1 MSVQR
6 NAIILAAGTSSRF
19 VPLSIERP
27 KGLLEVKGEVLIERQ
42 IRQLKEAGVHD
53 ITVVVGF
60 KAQLFGYL
68 KEKYH
73 VSLVYNQDY
82 DRYNNTSSLMHVL
95 DKLGNTYI
103 CSSDNY
109 FPRNVFLSEESESFY
124 SAMFAKGDTSEYCI
138 ETNSASYITEVK
150 VGGRDSW
157 YMIGH
162 VFFNEE
168 FSRRFSDI
176 LEKEYKLPD
185 TKNEYWEDVYIRHI
199 DELPMKIKKYN
210 PGDVLEFDS
219 LDELRSFDDSYI
231 DNTRSSIVK
240 EICKT
245 YGWEEKQLDSFQKME
260 QTDSSI
266 VFGFY
271 VNGVQYIYN
280 STNVNKVTRL

>member
-1 MSVQR
+1 MSLQR

-138 ETNSASYITEVK
+138 ETNSASYITGVK